1 MEKEYTFKRTSKG
14 KEFATVVGNSREEA
28 ENSIRY
34 NDIMDHEDF
43 EWGDWQLV
51 EAVEFTDDGDEEEAD
66 EELDPDPKLD

>member
-1 MEKEYTFKRTSKG
+1 MEKEYTFKRISKG

-28 ENSIRY
+28 ENSITY
-34 NDIMDHEDF
+34 HDIMDHEDF